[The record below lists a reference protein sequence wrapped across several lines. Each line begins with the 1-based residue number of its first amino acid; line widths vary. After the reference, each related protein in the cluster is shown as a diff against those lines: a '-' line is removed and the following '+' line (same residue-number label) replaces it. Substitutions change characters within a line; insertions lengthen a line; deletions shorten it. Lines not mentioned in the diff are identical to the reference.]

1 MPYDSTEDTKAH
13 IKRVQ
18 ELLYEVIANLVG
30 RAELHDQSKL
40 VDPEKRGFD
49 EFTPKLRE
57 TTYGS
62 PEYEKLRAGLGE
74 VLQHHYAHNRHHPEH
89 HPSGVDDM
97 NLVDVIEMLC
107 DWKAATERHADGDLS
122 KSITHNT
129 ERFALSAQLAE
140 IFRNTKRD
148 LKW

>member
-1 MPYDSTEDTKAH
+1 MAYDSTEDTKAH
-13 IKRVQ
+13 IERVQ
-18 ELLYEVIANLVG
+18 ALLAMMAGALIS
-30 RAELHDQSKL
+30 RARIHDKSKL
-40 VDPEKRGFD
+40 EEPEKSGFD

-74 VLQHHYAHNRHHPEH
+74 VLKHHYAHNRHHPEH

-97 NLVDVIEMLC
+97 NLLDIVEMFC
-107 DWKAATERHADGDLS
+107 DWKAATERHADGDLG

-129 ERFALSAQLAE
+129 ERFALSEQLAA

-148 LKW
+148 MAW